1 MNYKTRFYFRRMLYN
16 ISMIGSAK
24 FILTGSAIGL
34 ADSAVIIA
42 LMMDA
47 TNTFTIMIYTELGSS
62 TPEADDSFLVREGLP
77 RPNAFISS

>member
-42 LMMDA
+42 LMRNA
-47 TNTFTIMIYTELGSS
+47 TNTRYFV
-62 TPEADDSFLVREGLP
+62 LV
-77 RPNAFISS
+77 